1 MTSVAAAFTAAIS
14 DADIQVAF
22 VALALAEAK
31 PIRIMSNLRL
41 IDKEERRLAPWV
53 GDVGVRRDN
62 KRRDVVYDVSG
73 WTCGVGD
80 IESAVDRIVRIERQ
94 SVQPWFGREVD
105 FSGDIEKQIGRASCR
120 ERVQIPR

>member
-1 MTSVAAAFTAAIS
+1 MTSVVVAFTAAIS

-41 IDKEERRLAPWV
+41 IDKEERCLAPWV
-53 GDVGVRRDN
+53 GDVGVRRDL
-62 KRRDVVYDVSG
+62 KLRDVVYDVSG

-80 IESAVDRIVRIERQ
+80 IESAVDRIRLIITLDSLQYNVEIPKEKFAVPDE
-94 SVQPWFGREVD
+94 VQALMKKEA
-105 FSGDIEKQIGRASCR
+105 Q
-120 ERVQIPR
+120 